1 MKKIVSLCLFIIF
14 TVAAL
19 ANVHL
24 PKIFGDNMV
33 LQRNKPIAVWGWADA
48 NEKITIQFNQQTKTV
63 KAGKN
68 GKWLIKLGN
77 ESAGGPYQLTIKGKG
92 TVIFNNVLVG
102 EVWVCSGQSN
112 MEMPIEG
119 WGKINNYQ
127 QEIRDADYPQI
138 RHIKIP
144 ETISSKPE
152 EDITAGEWEICSP
165 QTAGDFTAVG
175 YFFAH
180 THKIKVS

>member
-1 MKKIVSLCLFIIF
+1 MKNNFLLLVFIFCVTQVFSNVS
-14 TVAAL
+14 
-19 ANVHL
+19 L

-33 LQRNKPIAVWGWADA
+33 LQRSKSIPVWGWADA
-48 NEKITIQFNQQTKTV
+48 NEKITIQFDKQTKTV
-63 KAGKN
+63 KADKN
-68 GKWLIKLGN
+68 GKWMVRLDN
-77 ESAGGPYQLTIKGKG
+77 ESAGGPYQLTVTGKNIM
-92 TVIFNNVLVG
+92 VFNNVLVG

-144 ETISSKPE
+144 NT
-152 EDITAGEWEICSP
+152 
-165 QTAGDFTAVG
+165 
-175 YFFAH
+175 
-180 THKIKVS
+180 